1 MRLAP
6 PTASDADAATAGT
19 LGSVRNW
26 CPGRES
32 NRYGRYRPR
41 EFRTTSAFAATHLL
55 RIRGLD
61 FLFAIY
67 CIHEQFSGRGRQVST
82 LSRADSMRLRKY
94 SIEQLRAAVADSR
107 SMRQVLSRLNVVPAG
122 GNYDVL
128 RKAIRHWQLDT
139 SHFTGQAWNRRRV
152 TGPKHPID
160 VYLSNEKPI
169 QSSRLAKR
177 LLAEQI
183 LPRRCYSCNRTRWL
197 DGAIPLELHHVNGD
211 RSSNQLSN
219 LRLLCPNCHALTPT
233 YRGKNRTKA

>member
-1 MRLAP
+1 
-6 PTASDADAATAGT
+6 
-19 LGSVRNW
+19 
-26 CPGRES
+26 
-32 NRYGRYRPR
+32 
-41 EFRTTSAFAATHLL
+41 
-55 RIRGLD
+55 
-61 FLFAIY
+61 
-67 CIHEQFSGRGRQVST
+67 
-82 LSRADSMRLRKY
+82 MRLRKY

-107 SMRQVLSRLNVVPAG
+107 SMRQVLSRLNVAPAG

-139 SHFTGQAWNRRRV
+139 SHFTGQAWNRSRV

-169 QSSRLAKR
+169 QSSMLARR
-177 LLAEQI
+177 LLAEEI
-183 LPRRCYSCNRTRWL
+183 FPRRCYSCNRTHWL

-211 RSSNQLSN
+211 RSNNQLSN